1 MDIDITCSKASEYL
15 SDHIDGRL
23 DPELEAPLAS
33 HLERCGNCRTELSL
47 LEDTRQLL
55 RTRLKPVSTPGA
67 LRARILRDI
76 SSVHA
81 ASGSPSLSHG
91 GGLASMFTFTYWR
104 VPLAFAGALAL
115 ALVAFTLL
123 LKKSPHQHTR
133 PFDGSVVTES
143 FNNFDQ
149 VVEGKLTPGIV
160 SDKPG
165 EVRAFL
171 EKRVHF
177 PVQVPKMKDF
187 RLVGGQFSAADNET
201 TAHIIYERNG
211 NYVYISQSDARR
223 LIGGKRRFIPQPAL
237 DDIRRSGW
245 YFAGNETDCN
255 LAMWLADST
264 LCTAVADINRQNLLM
279 NIGGVAAR

>member
-1 MDIDITCSKASEYL
+1 MDIDITCPEASVYL

-23 DPELEAPLAS
+23 DPELVHPLKS
-33 HLERCGNCRTELSL
+33 HIERCRNCRAELAL
-47 LEDTRQLL
+47 LEGARQLL
-55 RTRLKPVSTPGA
+55 RTRLKPVATPVA
-67 LRARILRDI
+67 LRAQILRDI
-76 SSVHA
+76 APVEA
-81 ASGSPSLSHG
+81 ASRA
-91 GGLASMFTFTYWR
+91 GGLRGLFTFTYWR
-104 VPLAFAGALAL
+104 VPLAFAGALGL
-115 ALVAFTLL
+115 ALLAFTFL
-123 LKKSPHQHTR
+123 LKKSPHNHTR

-160 SDKPG
+160 SDKPA

-171 EKRVHF
+171 QKRVNF
-177 PVQVPKMKDF
+177 PVQVPVMKDF
-187 RLVGGQFSAADNET
+187 RLVGGQFSSADNET
-201 TAHIIYERNG
+201 TAHVIYERNG

-223 LIGGKRRFIPQPAL
+223 LIGGKHRFIPQPAL

-245 YFAGNETDCN
+245 YFAGNEADCN

-279 NIGGVAAR
+279 NIGGVASR